1 MYPRDDK
8 SLDLIGKALRDAWCD
23 LVISPLPERIARLLE
38 ELGRAEKIPPQRA
51 AQKQAG

>member
-23 LVISPLPERIARLLE
+23 LVISPLPERIVQLLD
-38 ELGRAEKIPPQRA
+38 ELGAEKIPPQPA
-51 AQKQAG
+51 TQKLAG